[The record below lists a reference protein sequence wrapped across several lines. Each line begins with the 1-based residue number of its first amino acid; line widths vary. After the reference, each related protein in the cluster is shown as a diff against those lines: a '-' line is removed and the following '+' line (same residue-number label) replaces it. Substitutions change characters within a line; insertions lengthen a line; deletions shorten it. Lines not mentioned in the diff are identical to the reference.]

1 VLFEIPPAN
10 YTPVT
15 WKDIAYIRVGSCRKK
30 LRDHPEKER
39 ALWNR
44 LSGTIFETGI
54 AASRLTGDAV
64 LSVLDYSSYFE
75 MSDQR
80 MPARKTAILERLTK
94 EKFVI
99 HSGKGYWDLTNL
111 GALLFAR
118 RLSDLGK
125 LGRKAMRVIVYR
137 GKDRTATIKEHVSIK
152 GYAAGF
158 EELLNYVND
167 QIPQSEEI
175 SGALR
180 REVAVY
186 PSIALRELV
195 ANAVIHQDLWPRGV
209 SSMIEIFS
217 DRIEIT
223 NPGPPLIDTLRFLDE
238 PPQSRNEALAAFM
251 RRLNICEERGSG
263 IDKVID
269 AVEAHQLPAPAFL
282 ATESHTTAV
291 LFSPRKLNEM
301 KREDKVRACYQHA
314 CLRFVC
320 RDVMTN
326 TSLRKRFGIDETN
339 AAIASRIIGDT
350 IEERLVKP
358 RNPKSSSRKH
368 AAYVPFWA

>member
-1 VLFEIPPAN
+1 
-10 YTPVT
+10 
-15 WKDIAYIRVGSCRKK
+15 
-30 LRDHPEKER
+30 
-39 ALWNR
+39 
-44 LSGTIFETGI
+44 
-54 AASRLTGDAV
+54 
-64 LSVLDYSSYFE
+64 
-75 MSDQR
+75 
-80 MPARKTAILERLTK
+80 
-94 EKFVI
+94 
-99 HSGKGYWDLTNL
+99 
-111 GALLFAR
+111 
-118 RLSDLGK
+118 
-125 LGRKAMRVIVYR
+125 
-137 GKDRTATIKEHVSIK
+137 
-152 GYAAGF
+152 
-158 EELLNYVND
+158 
-167 QIPQSEEI
+167 
-175 SGALR
+175 
-180 REVAVY
+180 
-186 PSIALRELV
+186 
-195 ANAVIHQDLWPRGV
+195 
-209 SSMIEIFS
+209 MIEIFS

-223 NPGPPLIDTLRFLDE
+223 NPGPPLIETLRFLDE

-314 CLRFVC
+314 CPRFVC

-326 TSLRKRFGIDETN
+326 TSLRTRFGIDEAN

-358 RNPKSSSRKH
+358 RNAKSSSRKH